1 MNSKDLN
8 IIYTGSPTFP
18 VGAATT
24 KRRRFMVDYMNNQ
37 HISCKVLVTGFSK
50 KNDKNPQHGNY
61 GNCEYFNISYL
72 ATLTKISKYYST
84 GKAKLKEWYNGDKS
98 NILIFTTSMNAIDY
112 KLYKY
117 AVNLG
122 YKVVFDIVE
131 TAFWKYE
138 KLGLKSKMRYFL
150 DEHYSKKAYKTSAA
164 FVISERL
171 REEFK
176 TAYPNMPICL
186 LPNSTPIG
194 VIEGR
199 KKLNETLQILYAG
212 TYAAKEGVKYLIE
225 GVKQAINNGC
235 KCKLLLLG
243 KAPQALREKYGNET
257 HIAFKG
263 FVSDEELYQLQMKSD
278 VLAMVRTNSIFANY
292 GFPFKLSEYLA
303 TGNIVLS
310 TKVSDV
316 EKYLTDKKDAYLIE
330 PENSKAIF
338 DAIMYIASNPEEACA
353 VAQNGLRT
361 ANEKFSIEVVGKVFV
376 DFLKTL

>member
-1 MNSKDLN
+1 MSTKKLN
-8 IIYTGSPTFP
+8 IVLIGTATFP
-18 VGAATT
+18 EGPAIT
-24 KRRRFMVDYMNNQ
+24 KRRRFMVDYLNKHNIPC
-37 HISCKVLVTGFSK
+37 HVLVTGFRKSEIP
-50 KNDKNPQHGNY
+50 NPQSGFY
-61 GNCEYFNISYL
+61 GKTEFVNVSHLFAEHKYSSYYKKGKEYLRTWYD
-72 ATLTKISKYYST
+72 KD
-84 GKAKLKEWYNGDKS
+84 AK
-98 NILIFTTSMNAIDY
+98 NILLFSSLINFNDNTF
-112 KLYKY
+112 YKY
-117 AVNLG
+117 ATKLG
-122 YKVVFDIVE
+122 YYVVFDIVE

-138 KLGLKSKMRYFL
+138 KLSLKSKIRYYIN
-150 DEHYSKKAYKTSAA
+150 EHFSKKAYKTSAA

-176 TAYPNMPICL
+176 SAYPNMPMCL

-212 TYAAKEGVKYLIE
+212 TYAAKEGVTYLIE
-225 GVKQAINNGC
+225 GVKQAIDNGC
-235 KCKLLLLG
+235 KCKLILLG

-257 HIAFKG
+257 HIDFKG
-263 FVSDEELYQLQMKSD
+263 FVSDEELYQLQMVSD

-330 PENSKAIF
+330 PENSKAIC
-338 DAIMYIASNPEEACA
+338 DAIMHIASNPEEACA
-353 VAQNGLRT
+353 VAQNGLKT
-361 ANEKFSIEVVGKVFV
+361 ANERFSIEVVGKIFE

>member
-1 MNSKDLN
+1 
-8 IIYTGSPTFP
+8 
-18 VGAATT
+18 
-24 KRRRFMVDYMNNQ
+24 MVDYMNSQ

-50 KNDKNPQHGNY
+50 KNDKNPQQGNY
-61 GNCEYFNISYL
+61 NNCEYFNISNW
-72 ATLTKISKYYST
+72 ATFTKIPKYYNA
-84 GKAKLKEWYNGDKS
+84 GKAKLKEWYDDAKS
-98 NILIFTTSMNAIDY
+98 NILIFTTSMNTIDY

-117 AVNLG
+117 AVKLG
-122 YKVVFDIVE
+122 YKIVFDIVE

-171 REEFK
+171 RDEFK

-212 TYAAKEGVKYLIE
+212 TYAAKEGVTYLIE
-225 GVKQAINNGC
+225 GVKQAIDNGC

-243 KAPQALREKYGNET
+243 KTPQALREKYGNET
-257 HIAFKG
+257 FIDFKG
-263 FVSDEELYQLQMKSD
+263 FVSDEELYQLQMGAD

-292 GFPFKLSEYLA
+292 GLSKRTRKTCAFCCFFKEELSC
-303 TGNIVLS
+303 
-310 TKVSDV
+310 
-316 EKYLTDKKDAYLIE
+316 
-330 PENSKAIF
+330 
-338 DAIMYIASNPEEACA
+338 MM
-353 VAQNGLRT
+353 
-361 ANEKFSIEVVGKVFV
+361 
-376 DFLKTL
+376 

>member
-1 MNSKDLN
+1 MDFKELN
-8 IIYTGSPTFP
+8 IVYIGSPSFP

-24 KRRRFMVDYMNNQ
+24 KRRRYMVDYMNSQ

-50 KNDKNPQHGNY
+50 KNDKNPQQGSYN
-61 GNCEYFNISYL
+61 NCEYFNISNL
-72 ATLTKISKYYST
+72 ATLTMISKYYNT
-84 GKAKLKEWYNGDKS
+84 GKAKLKEWYNGAKS
-98 NILIFTTSMNAIDY
+98 NILIFTTSMNTIDY

-117 AVNLG
+117 AVKLG

-138 KLGLKSKMRYFL
+138 KLSLKTKMRYFL
-150 DEHYSKKAYKTSAA
+150 DEYYSKKAYRKSAA

-186 LPNSTPIG
+186 LPNSTPIC
-194 VIEGR
+194 VTEGR
-199 KKLNETLQILYAG
+199 NKLNETLQILYAG
-212 TYAAKEGVKYLIE
+212 TYAAKEGVTFLIE
-225 GVKQAINNGC
+225 GVKQAIDNGC

-243 KAPQALREKYGNET
+243 KAPQALRDKYGNET
-257 HIAFKG
+257 YIDFKG
-263 FVSDEELYQLQMKSD
+263 FVSDEELYQLQMESD

-316 EKYLTDKKDAYLIE
+316 EKYLTNKKDTYLIE
-330 PENSKAIF
+330 PENSKAIC
-338 DAIMYIASNPEEACA
+338 DAIMHIASNPEEACA

>member
-1 MNSKDLN
+1 MTNQKLN
-8 IIYTGSPTFP
+8 IIFSGAPAFP
-18 VGAATT
+18 NGTAMS
-24 KRRRFMVDYMNNQ
+24 KRRRYMADYMNDHN
-37 HISCKVLVTGFSK
+37 ITCRVLVTGFRKSK
-50 KNDKNPQHGNY
+50 FNNPEYGYYKNIEYVDISNLFAKHKYFSYYKKGIGWLKKWYDKD
-61 GNCEYFNISYL
+61 
-72 ATLTKISKYYST
+72 
-84 GKAKLKEWYNGDKS
+84 AK
-98 NILIFTTSMNAIDY
+98 NILVLSTLVNFNNY
-112 KLYKY
+112 LLYKY
-117 AVNLG
+117 AKNLG
-122 YKVVFDIVE
+122 YYVVFDIVE

-171 REEFK
+171 RDEFK

-212 TYAAKEGVKYLIE
+212 TYAAKEGVTYLIE
-225 GVKQAINNGC
+225 GVKQAIDNGC

-243 KAPQALREKYGNET
+243 KAPQDLREKYGNET
-257 HIAFKG
+257 FIDFKG
-263 FVSDEELYQLQMKSD
+263 FVSDEELYQLQMGSD

-330 PENSKAIF
+330 PENSKAIC
-338 DAIMYIASNPEEACA
+338 DAIMHIASNPEEACT
-353 VAQNGLRT
+353 VAQNGLKT
-361 ANEKFSIEVVGKVFV
+361 ANEKFSIEVVGKIFE
-376 DFLKTL
+376 DFLHIL